1 MPISIDYQLEHKGIF
16 FVIPPIF
23 KAYKKMRHFD
33 AIIIG
38 AGQAGVPLAKKL
50 ALAGKKTA
58 IIEKRLIGGTC
69 INDGCTPT
77 KAMIASARQAYQAQN
92 SSTLGIGIGTVKID
106 FKEIKKRKDKIVE
119 EFRGSAENGINST
132 KDLKL
137 FMGEARFSAEK
148 EITVLSDDGTEN
160 VLTADWIFINTGA
173 KTAIPDI
180 EGLSEIDFL
189 TSTSILELE
198 KLPEHL
204 VVIGGNYIGLEFGQM
219 FSRFGSRVTI
229 LEKSATILAK
239 EDEDVSKTMTEI
251 LEGEKIEIITK
262 AQIISVSSK
271 GKNEIEVQVNSDK
284 NIKHLKASHI
294 LVAAGRIPQTEKLNL
309 QLSGIKTDEKGHII
323 VNDKLETNIKGVFA
337 LGDVHG
343 GPAFTHIA
351 YNDYTIVY
359 RNLMEGENYSI
370 KDRPIPYC
378 MFTDPQLGRIGMSE
392 KEAKAQKLNYKVAVL
407 PMSSVARGIETGE
420 TLGFMKAIVDVK
432 SKKILGAAVLASEGG
447 EVMSVLQMAMEGGI
461 TYDRIRYCVFA
472 HPTYSESLNNLFMK
486 IED

>member
-1 MPISIDYQLEHKGIF
+1 MT
-16 FVIPPIF
+16 
-23 KAYKKMRHFD
+23 HFD

-77 KAMIASARQAYQAQN
+77 KAIIASAKQAFQASQAAA
-92 SSTLGIGIGTVKID
+92 LGIEIGSIKID
-106 FKEIKKRKDKIVE
+106 FKKIKKRKDKIVE
-119 EFRGSAENGINST
+119 QFRSSAEKGILET
-132 KDLKL
+132 AGLKC
-137 FMGEARFSAEK
+137 FMGEASFSAEK
-148 EITVLSDDGTEN
+148 EITILLNEGGEKVI
-160 VLTADWIFINTGA
+160 TADWIFINTGA

-180 EGLSEIDFL
+180 EGLSETDFL

-198 KLPEHL
+198 KVPEHL

-219 FSRFGSRVTI
+219 FSRFGSRVTV

-251 LEGEKIEIITK
+251 LEAEKIEIITK
-262 AQIISVSSK
+262 AQIQSVSSK
-271 GKNEIEVQVNSDK
+271 NKQELEVQVKSGK

-294 LVAAGRIPQTEKLNL
+294 LVAAGRTPQTERLNL
-309 QLSGIKTDEKGHII
+309 ALGGIKTDEKGYIV
-323 VNDKLETNIKGVFA
+323 VNDKLETNVKGIYA
-337 LGDVHG
+337 LGDVKA

-359 RNLMEGENYSI
+359 RNLMEGENYNI
-370 KDRPIPYC
+370 KDRPLPYC

-392 KEAKAQKLNYKVAVL
+392 KEARAENLNYKVAVL

-420 TLGFMKAIVDVK
+420 TLGLMKAIVDVK
-432 SKKILGAAVLASEGG
+432 SKKILGAAILASEGG

>member
-1 MPISIDYQLEHKGIF
+1 MT
-16 FVIPPIF
+16 
-23 KAYKKMRHFD
+23 HFD

-58 IIEKRLIGGTC
+58 IIEKRLVGGTC

-77 KAMIASARQAYQAQN
+77 KAMIASAKQAYQAN
-92 SSTLGIGIGTVKID
+92 KSSSLGVEIGPVKIN
-106 FKEIKKRKDKIVE
+106 FKKIKKRKDDIVE
-119 EFRGSAENGINST
+119 QFRGSAEKGIKET
-132 KDLKL
+132 KGLKL
-137 FMGEARFSAEK
+137 FMGEARFSAEQ
-148 EITVLSDDGTEN
+148 ELTILLNDGTES

-173 KTAIPDI
+173 KTFIPDI
-180 EGLSEIDFL
+180 EGLSETDFL

-198 KLPEHL
+198 KVPEHL

-219 FSRFGSRVTI
+219 FSRFGSQVTI
-229 LEKSATILAK
+229 LEKSASILAK

-251 LEGEKIEIITK
+251 LEAEKIEIITK
-262 AQIISVSSK
+262 AQINSVSSK
-271 GKNEIEVQVNSDK
+271 NKKEINVHVTSGKNT
-284 NIKHLKASHI
+284 KHLKASHI
-294 LVAAGRIPQTEKLNL
+294 LVAAGRRPQTENLNL
-309 QLSGIKTDEKGHII
+309 ALSGIKTDEKGYIV
-323 VNDKLETNIKGVFA
+323 VNDKLETNVKGVYA
-337 LGDVHG
+337 LGDVKA

-359 RNLMEGENYSI
+359 RNLMEGENYNV

-378 MFTDPQLGRIGMSE
+378 MFTDPQLGRIGISE
-392 KEAKAQKLNYKVAVL
+392 QEAKDAKLDYKVAVL
-407 PMSSVARGIETGE
+407 PMSSVARGIETGDI
-420 TLGFMKAIVDVK
+420 LGMMKAVVDVK
-432 SKKILGAAVLASEGG
+432 SKKILGAAIMASEGG
-447 EVMSVLQMAMEGGI
+447 EIMSVLQMAMEGGI